1 MSFNITYI
9 GRDKTYIDELDRLSR
24 SESMDFVK
32 MSFSTLE
39 SDTSS
44 GVISSIIQKGKVDAI
59 LFDYSTIQ
67 FDICSLILF
76 LRSHELFRK
85 IPFIGLFDKDT
96 DHLLLR
102 KSIQAGVT
110 FNYLKDED
118 ADDFILNLNYILTDQ
133 ALCLKRYATAK
144 NQNLPM
150 VINHQARL
158 ESIGHDELVIHS
170 DLVITAENGTE
181 VKTHLYDD
189 FNVTKFQ
196 IVSARKNQADHY
208 LESYRLKIPYRGPWD
223 DETMA
228 GIDTDTMDT
237 WLDLKQNHFVSKQL
251 KVLVFDGR
259 GDVYP
264 DKNYYES
271 RHDVRFRFVNSM
283 MKQWSLVV
291 EMMPEIIIIEVDNE
305 GNSIN
310 DINELIGQ
318 IGGQANL
325 NEYFRPAILIFNCQS
340 SSDAFRKAYH
350 YSGIVTSGA
359 SFDYTIMPNLVDLY
373 LNRTK
378 LAEQTSHFPL
388 FDELSFA
395 EVSAPVTVT
404 SISENQITFI
414 SKNEIP
420 FFTNLYLELPQ
431 KIFVTILPP
440 TRELAYH
447 HNYYHYMGFIHGISY
462 EEKCELRAFVNWL
475 IFYPLEASREED
487 RQAFFKMNKDAAK
500 KNLVEKVL
508 EKVAVEEDKEVVDEV
523 QERKILADLKPAY
536 KRGLSKF

>member
-9 GRDKTYIDELDRLSR
+9 GRDKTYVDELEKLAK
-24 SESMDFVK
+24 SEAMDFVK
-32 MSFSTLE
+32 LSFITFGAE
-39 SDTSS
+39 TSS
-44 GVISSIIQKGKVDAI
+44 DAISQLIQKGKVDAI

-118 ADDFILNLNYILTDQ
+118 CDDFILNLNYILTDQ

-150 VINHQARL
+150 KINHQARL
-158 ESIGHDELVIHS
+158 ESVGHDELVLHS
-170 DLVITAENGTE
+170 DLAITAENGTE
-181 VKTHLYDD
+181 VLTHLYEE
-189 FNVTKFQ
+189 FNVTKFPTS
-196 IVSARKNQADHY
+196 SAQKNQADHY
-208 LESYRLKIPYRGPWD
+208 LESYHLKIPYRGPWD
-223 DETMA
+223 DEKTA

-237 WLDLKQNHFVSKQL
+237 WLDLKQEQFVPKQL
-251 KVLVFDGR
+251 RVLVFDGR
-259 GDVYP
+259 SEVFSN
-264 DKNYYES
+264 KNFYES
-271 RHDVRFRFVNSM
+271 RHDVRFRFVKSIM
-283 MKQWSLVV
+283 QQWPLII
-291 EMMPEIIIIEVDNE
+291 EMLPEIIIIEVDNE
-305 GNSIN
+305 NNTIN
-310 DINELIGQ
+310 DINELMGQ
-318 IGGQANL
+318 VGAQANL
-325 NEYFRPAILIFNCQS
+325 NEHFRPAILIFNCHS
-340 SSDAFRKAYH
+340 SSDAFRKAYN
-350 YSGIVTSGA
+350 YSGIVTSG
-359 SFDYTIMPNLVDLY
+359 STFDYSIMPNLIDLY
-373 LNRTK
+373 MTRTK
-378 LAEQTSHFPL
+378 LAEQTSYLQL

-440 TRELAYH
+440 THELAYH
-447 HNYYHYMGFIHGISY
+447 HNYYHYMGFIHGLNY

-487 RQAFFKMNKDAAK
+487 RKAFFKMNKEAAT
-500 KNLVEKVL
+500 KNRAEKVQA
-508 EKVAVEEDKEVVDEV
+508 EVVEVEEEVVDEAK
-523 QERKILADLKPAY
+523 ERKILADLKPAY
-536 KRGLSKF
+536 KKGLSKF